1 MPTAREELLDAALSA
16 LATRPWT
23 SVRMVDVAYAAG
35 VSRQTLHNEF
45 GGKDGLARALVREA
59 VEGYLAGVERAL
71 GSAGGTEDRLAATAA
86 WTVRAARA
94 NVLVRA
100 LLTGCWSERLPRPV
114 PTAALGASPVPG
126 PRRADPW
133 PPAPAELLRRAGE
146 RAVAALDTERP
157 SHDPEALAVTCEI
170 ALRLALSY
178 ALVPAAAEAEETA
191 PLVRRAV
198 AWAPDAGGPGAPPPV
213 ETERAVS
220 GTSPRA
226 GARSP
231 RGSPGRSRSA

>member
-45 GGKDGLARALVREA
+45 GGKDGLARALVRNA
-59 VEGYLAGVERAL
+59 VDGYLVGVERAL

-100 LLTGCWSERLPRPV
+100 LLTGCWSERLPVPHRPR
-114 PTAALGASPVPG
+114 PWARPRCPALGTPTPG
-126 PRRADPW
+126 RRAPPNCSAGPVSARW
-133 PPAPAELLRRAGE
+133 PHSTRNGRRTT
-146 RAVAALDTERP
+146 RKRWP
-157 SHDPEALAVTCEI
+157 
-170 ALRLALSY
+170 
-178 ALVPAAAEAEETA
+178 
-191 PLVRRAV
+191 
-198 AWAPDAGGPGAPPPV
+198 
-213 ETERAVS
+213 
-220 GTSPRA
+220 
-226 GARSP
+226 
-231 RGSPGRSRSA
+231 